1 MTETNLYFS
10 ERETGLPPQVE
21 EEITERAYLGLVSI
35 IYNLIANQ
43 AFGEAFPEKCSQHPD
58 TSGINKKAFDNA
70 LISDIGSE
78 NYDYINYSEERLKV
92 LDLIE
97 FCYKHV
103 AKPTSTGNG
112 SCWGHSH
119 YVYDREEGQKEFR
132 NNINELFKR
141 HGLAYELKENG
152 QVIRLIPFVFQESLQ
167 SSFQTGNTE
176 LNELL
181 EQAKEKYLSPDPNT
195 TLRREALEK
204 LWDAWER
211 LKTMENPSDK
221 ATSIRLLLDK
231 ASVEPKFKERL
242 DKEGRELTEIGNK
255 FYIRHTELIQTPINS
270 SDHFDYLFQ
279 RMFAMIHLLLKAR
292 K

>member
-1 MTETNLYFS
+1 MMETNLYFS

-35 IYNLIANQ
+35 IHKLIENN
-43 AFGEAFPEKCSQHPD
+43 AFGEAFPARCGYHQD
-58 TSGINKKAFDNA
+58 ISGINRTAFDNA
-70 LISDIGSE
+70 LISDIGTKD
-78 NYDYINYSEERLKV
+78 YDYIYFYKEKLKV

-97 FCYKHV
+97 FCYKYV

-112 SCWGHSH
+112 SCWNHDH
-119 YVYDREEGQKEFR
+119 YVYDHEKGQKEFR
-132 NNINELFKR
+132 KYINELFKR

-167 SSFQTGNTE
+167 SFFDTGNAE

-181 EQAKEKYLSPDPNT
+181 EQAKEKYLSPDPNP

-211 LKTMENPSDK
+211 LKTMENPSNK
-221 ATSIRLLLDK
+221 VNSIQLLFDK
-231 ASVEPKFKERL
+231 ASSEPKFKELL
-242 DKEGRELTEIGNK
+242 DKEGAQLNNIGNN
-255 FYIRHTELIQTPINS
+255 FYIRNTELNQTPINS
-270 SDHFDYLFQ
+270 GDHFDYLFQ